1 MIVDANERPSTE
13 MPIPDR
19 LEELHA
25 GEEILRQKA
34 LNLVTDD
41 DRLTLHL
48 AMVEHTMDICDLL
61 RQFEADD
68 EDLKVV
74 QVFGMRIFSAF
85 GAALKL
91 TLSGY
96 HQNSALILRDVLET
110 VFLLDLFRTDRGT
123 ITRWRLADKKGRLTH
138 FKLVKVREAL
148 DKRDG
153 NSGKKR
159 AELYELFSEL
169 AGHPTM
175 LSAEMLRPTKGG
187 DAVIGP
193 FIEKTS
199 LEAVLGEMGRLAIQV
214 GQHLL
219 AFYQVGWDRA
229 DPVRDAF
236 NVVSARW
243 IETFYGEWM
252 RRQGG
257 GGDSRNPGS

>member
-1 MIVDANERPSTE
+1 

-19 LEELHA
+19 LAELHA

-34 LNLVTDD
+34 LSLLEND
-41 DRLTLHL
+41 DRLTLHVV
-48 AMVEHTMDICDLL
+48 MVEHTMDLCDLL
-61 RQFEADD
+61 RQFETVD

-74 QVFGMRIFSAF
+74 QVFGMRMFNAF

-110 VFLLDLFRTDRGT
+110 AFLLDLFRTDRPA

-138 FKLVKVREAL
+138 FKPVKVREAL

-153 NSGKKR
+153 SSGKKR

-193 FIEKTS
+193 FIEKSS
-199 LEAVLGEMGRLAIQV
+199 LEAVLGEMGRMAHQV
-214 GQHLL
+214 GVHLI
-219 AFYQVGWDRA
+219 AFYPSGWDRA
-229 DPVRDAF
+229 SPVRTAF
-236 NVVSARW
+236 NAVSAKW
-243 IETFYGEWM
+243 IETFYPEWF
-252 RRQGG
+252 RRYTAGA
-257 GGDSRNPGS
+257 